1 MSFLKTVMGIE
12 SNQVDT
18 LLGISLLIGTPF
30 FVVFGWL
37 SDKIGRKKIMLAGML
52 FAVIL
57 YRPIYKSMYETTNVK
72 YKTELTDKT
81 TLLVSE
87 LITKSGSV
95 DSLYVTNKYY
105 TDGTKITE
113 EKTVHL
119 SKEKIR
125 LVDENRKERIDNK
138 KTVLA
143 NSSDRLW
150 LGFMVLIQVFFVTM
164 VYGPIAAFLVELFP
178 VQIRYTSM
186 SLPYHIGNG
195 IFGGLLPA
203 IATYLVTQSKDNGD
217 AEFYLSGL
225 WYPIIIAGISFLI
238 GLIYINE
245 KKHRY
250 QD

>member
-1 MSFLKTVMGIE
+1 MSID

-30 FVVFGWL
+30 FVFFGWL

-57 YRPIYKSMYETTNVK
+57 YRPIYKAMYERTNVK
-72 YKTELTDKT
+72 NKTEVSSVLT
-81 TLLVSE
+81 VSE
-87 LITKSGSV
+87 APGKKGGI
-95 DSLYVTNKYY
+95 DSLYVTNYVY
-105 TDGTKITE
+105 ADNTKFTE

-119 SKEKIR
+119 TDAKERIVGDDGKEKI
-125 LVDENRKERIDNK
+125 DTK

-143 NSSDRLW
+143 TGSDRLF
-150 LGFMVLIQVFFVTM
+150 LGLMVLIQ
-164 VYGPIAAFLVELFP
+164 
-178 VQIRYTSM
+178 QIRYTSM

-203 IATYLVTQSKDNGD
+203 IATYLVTQAKDKGQ
-217 AEFYLSGL
+217 AEFYLNGL
-225 WYPIIIAGISFLI
+225 WYPIIIASVSFII

-245 KKHRY
+245 KKTRH

>member
-1 MSFLKTVMGIE
+1 
-12 SNQVDT
+12 
-18 LLGISLLIGTPF
+18 
-30 FVVFGWL
+30 
-37 SDKIGRKKIMLAGML
+37 
-52 FAVIL
+52 
-57 YRPIYKSMYETTNVK
+57 MYETTNVK
-72 YKTELTDKT
+72 NKTELTEKT
-81 TLLVSE
+81 TLAVSE
-87 LITKSGSV
+87 VKAKSGGIDSV
-95 DSLYVTNKYY
+95 YVTNKVYS
-105 TDGTKITE
+105 DGTKFTE

-119 SKEKIR
+119 TKDKIRVVGDDKKEKI
-125 LVDENRKERIDNK
+125 DTK

-150 LGFMVLIQVFFVTM
+150 LGFMVLIQVLFVTM